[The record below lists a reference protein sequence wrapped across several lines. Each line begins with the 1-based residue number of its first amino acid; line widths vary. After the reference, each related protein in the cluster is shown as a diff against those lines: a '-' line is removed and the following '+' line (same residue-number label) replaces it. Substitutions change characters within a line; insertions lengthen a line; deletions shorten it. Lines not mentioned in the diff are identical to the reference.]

1 MQARDYDRWYE
12 TPQGRWIGAREVALI
27 TAALAPRPGESL
39 LDIGCGTGYFTRAL
53 AARVSGP
60 VTGVDLNPDWIRY
73 ARGRDPVP
81 GRYAVAD
88 AQALPFADGAFDLIV
103 SVTALGFIPDQRAA
117 LAELLRVGRRR
128 FALGLLN
135 CHSLLWWQQGR
146 GGGHGGYAGAH
157 WHTRSEVRA
166 LLRDLPVSELR
177 LQSAIQLPGGG
188 RFARW
193 LEASPAGALPTGAF
207 LLATGDIVRPGSTE
221 P

>member
-1 MQARDYDRWYE
+1 
-12 TPQGRWIGAREVALI
+12 
-27 TAALAPRPGESL
+27 
-39 LDIGCGTGYFTRAL
+39 
-53 AARVSGP
+53 
-60 VTGVDLNPDWIRY
+60 VDLNPDWIRY